1 MTKFGLLLP
10 LGGFATAQSIA
21 ERAVEAEAAGFD
33 SAWVIE
39 DYYSWEAFGSLGY
52 VAAITSTIELGI
64 SVTTPYIRSAP
75 LLATSAATVDQFS
88 NGRLILGMGRS
99 SGTMLGQIGIQDR
112 KPFATMREYTEAMR
126 AIWRGGEVSYDGTV
140 VQIDR
145 IVPDLVPVRGQVP
158 IVIGAIG
165 PQMLELAG
173 EIADGVVL
181 TGFSPPAYVKWAVEH
196 VAAGA
201 ARAGRDM
208 AELDIIVMVAT
219 RVTDDIQPAIDELKP
234 WLGLAYGM
242 KGRGEIFLTG
252 SGVDVSVLEPIRDA
266 LLIDEILAEGLE
278 PYLHSYKRVTPE
290 SVAATVPDELV
301 TASSVIGPAAE
312 ARRQMQAF
320 LDAGATHIL
329 VDSPQP
335 ANLLL
340 RTLSHTSRS

>member
-10 LGGFATAQSIA
+10 LGGSATPQAIA
-21 ERAVEAEAAGFD
+21 GRAIEAEAAGFD

-52 VAAITSTIELGI
+52 VAAVTERITLGI
-64 SVTTPYIRSAP
+64 SVTTPYVRPAP

-99 SGTMLGQIGIQDR
+99 SGTMLRQIGIEDR

-126 AIWRGGEVSYDGTV
+126 LLWRGGEMSYAGQV
-140 VQIDR
+140 VKIDR
-145 IVPDLVPVRGQVP
+145 IVPDVVPVHGSVP
-158 IVIGAIG
+158 VVIGAIG
-165 PQMLELAG
+165 PKMLELAG

-196 VAAGA
+196 VSAGA
-201 ARAGRDM
+201 ERAGRDM
-208 AELDIIVMVAT
+208 SELDIIVMIAT
-219 RVTDDIQPAIDELKP
+219 RITDDIQAATDELKP

-242 KGRGEIFLTG
+242 SGRGEIFLTD
-252 SGVDVSVLEPIRDA
+252 SGRDAAVLGPIRKA
-266 LLIDEILAEGLE
+266 LKIDEILAEGLE

-301 TASSVIGPAAE
+301 SASSIIGPAIA
-312 ARRQMQAF
+312 ARSQLQAF
-320 LDAGATHIL
+320 VDAGATQIL

-335 ANLLL
+335 AALLL
-340 RTLSHTSRS
+340 NALAPHRP

>member
-21 ERAVEAEAAGFD
+21 GRAVEAETAGFD

-52 VAAITSTIELGI
+52 VAAVTERIQLGI
-64 SVTTPYIRSAP
+64 SVTTPYVRSAP
-75 LLATSAATVDQFS
+75 LLASSAATLDQFC

-99 SGTMLGQIGIQDR
+99 SGTMLGQIGIADR

-126 AIWRGGEVSYDGTV
+126 LLWRGGEMSYGGKV
-140 VQIDR
+140 VEIDR
-145 IVPDLVPVRGQVP
+145 IVPDVLPVNSSVP

-181 TGFSPPAYVKWAVEH
+181 TGFSPPAYVKWAVGH
-196 VAAGA
+196 VAQGA
-201 ARAGRDM
+201 KRAGRDPS
-208 AELDIIVMVAT
+208 EVEIIVMVAT
-219 RVTDDIQPAIDELKP
+219 RITDDVRSATDELKP

-242 KGRGEIFLTG
+242 TGRGEIFLTD
-252 SGVDVSVLEPIRDA
+252 SGIDVSVLGPIRRA
-266 LLIDEILAEGLE
+266 LQIDEILAEGLE

-290 SVAATVPDELV
+290 SVTAVVPNELV
-301 TASSVIGPAAE
+301 AASSIIGPPAE
-312 ARRQMQAF
+312 ARLQLQAF
-320 LDAGATHIL
+320 LDAGATHIM

-335 ANLLL
+335 AELLL
-340 RTLSHTSRS
+340 GALA

>member
-21 ERAVEAEAAGFD
+21 SRAVEAEAAGFD

-52 VAAITSTIELGI
+52 VAAVTERVQLGI
-64 SVTTPYIRSAP
+64 SVTTPYVRSAP
-75 LLATSAATVDQFS
+75 LLASSAATLDQFC

-99 SGTMLGQIGIQDR
+99 SGTMLGQIGIADR

-126 AIWRGGEVSYDGTV
+126 LLWRGGEVSYDGKV
-140 VQIDR
+140 VHIDR
-145 IVPDLVPVRGQVP
+145 IVPDVLPVNGSVPV
-158 IVIGAIG
+158 VIGAIG

-196 VAAGA
+196 VAEGA
-201 ARAGRDM
+201 SRAGRDPS
-208 AELDIIVMVAT
+208 EVEIIVMVAT
-219 RVTDDIQPAIDELKP
+219 RITEDVQTATDELKP

-242 KGRGEIFLTG
+242 TGRGEIFLTG
-252 SGVDVSVLEPIRDA
+252 SGVDASVLEPIRRA
-266 LLIDEILAEGLE
+266 LLIEEILAEGLE
-278 PYLHSYKRVTPE
+278 PYLHSYKRVTPD
-290 SVAATVPDELV
+290 SVEAVVPDELV
-301 TASSVIGPAAE
+301 TASSIIGPPAE
-312 ARRQMQAF
+312 ARLQLQAF
-320 LDAGATHIL
+320 LDAGATHIM

-335 ANLLL
+335 AESLLDA
-340 RTLSHTSRS
+340 LSR